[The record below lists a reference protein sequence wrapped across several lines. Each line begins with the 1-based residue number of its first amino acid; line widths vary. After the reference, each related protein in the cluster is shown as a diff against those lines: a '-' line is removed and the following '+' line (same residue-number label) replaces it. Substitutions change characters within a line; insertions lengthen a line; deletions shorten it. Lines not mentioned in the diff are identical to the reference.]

1 MKTFAVR
8 LAVACSL
15 AGLAGCNLGNSAH
28 RDDHQVTPGE
38 QAGHAA
44 YVVEKDAK
52 KAAKE
57 VAQDLKTFSHD
68 AREGFKDEKQKDQ
81 EGAKRP
87 EGEAAK

>member
-1 MKTFAVR
+1 MNTLAVR

-15 AGLAGCNLGNSAH
+15 AALAGCNLGNSAH
-28 RDDHQVTPGE
+28 RDDHQATPGE

-57 VAQDLKTFSHD
+57 VAQDLKTFGHD

-81 EGAKRP
+81 GGAKP
-87 EGEAAK
+87 PAGGAAK